1 MRIPVII
8 LSGFLG
14 SGKTTLLLTLLE
26 ETKNRSLRPGILMN
40 ELGKQDVDG
49 LILKE
54 QASVTVQQLLDGCV
68 CCSKKE
74 ELAGSLSLLLAQQPD
89 VIFIEL
95 TGVANPEEISKALT
109 EPEFIHR
116 VHSKQIITLLDAENV
131 LDYNSIF
138 ASDKQLVRT
147 LRKQIEVA
155 DLIIV
160 NKTDLVKPEQLR
172 KMDKVIRKHNSSAA
186 VIHTTHSQIDVPL
199 LLKSITSHESH
210 PIAIRRLNTSKSVN
224 ITTTARTNHDSESY
238 QPEQNSYSQVKTLTL
253 SNSNITP
260 LSKESLDKFLTS
272 WKDQLLRAKGYVAIV
287 HDHSYRIYLVQYA
300 GTRITWEP
308 SQYPGSP
315 YLVFIGMNL
324 DEERLIQAWDR
335 LLRSTSPSYSKR

>member
-1 MRIPVII
+1 MRIPIII

-54 QASVTVQQLLDGCV
+54 QANVTVQHLLDGCV

-74 ELAGSLSLLLAQQPD
+74 ELSGSLTLLLEQQPD

-95 TGVANPEEISKALT
+95 TGVANPDEISKTLA
-109 EPEFIHR
+109 EPELIRR
-116 VHSKQIITLLDAENV
+116 VQTKHIITLLDAENV

-138 ASDKQLVRT
+138 ASDKQLVQT
-147 LRKQIEVA
+147 LRKQLEVA

-160 NKTDLVKPEQLR
+160 NKTDLVRPDKLT
-172 KMDKVIRKHNSSAA
+172 KIDKVIRKQNTSAS
-186 VIHTTHSQIDVPL
+186 ITYTTHGKIDVPL
-199 LLKSITSHESH
+199 LLNNVTSHEGR
-210 PIAIRRLNTSKSVN
+210 PITIPDSVYSQ
-224 ITTTARTNHDSESY
+224 SEKY
-238 QPEQNSYSQVKTLTL
+238 SYSQVKTMTL
-253 SNSNITP
+253 SIPTTTQ
-260 LSKESLDKFLTS
+260 LSKEALEQFLTL
-272 WKDQLLRAKGYVAIV
+272 WKDQLLRAKGYVTISQ
-287 HDHSYRIYLVQYA
+287 DRSIYLVQYA
-300 GTRITWEP
+300 GNRITWEP
-308 SQYPGSP
+308 SQYPGAP

-324 DEERLIQAWDR
+324 DEERLTKAWNALHR
-335 LLRSTSPSYSKR
+335 GISPSSLY